1 MLLQDMFN
9 KYVVSDTSENTSP
22 FTKLYTN
29 NKKAKNQKVKRIM
42 EDTNNL
48 PVDIKV

>member
-29 NKKAKNQKVKRIM
+29 NKKAKNQKVNVM
-42 EDTNNL
+42 EDDTN
-48 PVDIKV
+48 DIRT